1 MLDLIAI
8 HYAITVEKEKSFS
21 SAARIL
27 KVRQPTISQRIR
39 NLEIAIGAS
48 LFVRNAKGAYPTAA
62 GKVFLDQCRG
72 TIQDIT
78 DAAARAAEV
87 GRGELGSIRLGLQ
100 ISLSEDFLR
109 DMLTHY
115 KTSHPSIN
123 LEFIEGSQS
132 QHMDDLKHRKIDI
145 CFVTSLMPQPEL
157 DAEQFWSVSAI
168 IALPKS
174 HPLAKRKPLS
184 WDDLKNERFL
194 ARAQSASA
202 HIIINNFKRRGWTPN
217 IEFKDV
223 KREDLLHLASI
234 GLGFVITR
242 MPEDRERHP
251 DLAYLS
257 IANTDLHVH
266 FYGVWRS
273 DNDNPAFHKFLEL
286 ARSMAA
292 ERRRSGS
299 S

>member
-1 MLDLIAI
+1 MLDLVAI

-27 KVRQPTISQRIR
+27 KIRQPTISQRIR
-39 NLEIAIGAS
+39 NLETAIGAS
-48 LFVRNAKGAYPTAA
+48 LFVRNAKGAYPTES

-72 TIQDIT
+72 AIQGIS
-78 DAAARAAEV
+78 DAAARAAQA
-87 GRGELGSIRLGLQ
+87 GRGEQGSIRLGLQ
-100 ISLSEDFLR
+100 IPLSEDFLR
-109 DMLTHY
+109 EILTHY
-115 KTSHPSIN
+115 KTSQPSIN
-123 LEFIEGSQS
+123 LEFIDGRQS

-145 CFVTSLMPQPEL
+145 CFLTSLSPQPEL
-157 DAEQFWSVSAI
+157 DAEEFWSVSAI

-174 HPLAKRKPLS
+174 HALAKRKSLN
-184 WDDLKNERFL
+184 WEDLKNEHFL
-194 ARAQSASA
+194 AREQSASA
-202 HIIINNFKRRGWTPN
+202 HIIINNFKKRGWTPN
-217 IEFKDV
+217 IEFKDL

-242 MPEDRERHP
+242 MPEDRERHT
-251 DLAYLS
+251 DLVYLP

-292 ERRRSGS
+292 ERRHSCS

>member
-1 MLDLIAI
+1 MLDLVAI

-27 KVRQPTISQRIR
+27 KIRQPTISQRIR
-39 NLEIAIGAS
+39 TLEIAIGAS
-48 LFVRNAKGAYPTAA
+48 LFVRNAKGAYPTEA
-62 GKVFLDQCRG
+62 GKVFLDQCRAA
-72 TIQDIT
+72 IQDIT
-78 DAAARAAEV
+78 EAAARAAQA
-87 GRGELGSIRLGLQ
+87 GRGEQGSIRLGLQ

-109 DMLTHY
+109 DILARY

-123 LEFIEGSQS
+123 LEFIEGSQCR
-132 QHMDDLKHRKIDI
+132 HIDDLKHRKIDV
-145 CFVTSLMPQPEL
+145 CFLTSFTPQPDH
-157 DAEQFWSVSAI
+157 DAEKFWSVSAI

-174 HPLAKRKPLS
+174 HPLAKRKSLN
-184 WDDLKNERFL
+184 WEDLKNEHFL
-194 ARAQSASA
+194 AREQSASA
-202 HIIINNFKRRGWTPN
+202 HIVINSFKRRGWTPD

-242 MPEDRERHP
+242 MPEDHDRHP
-251 DLAYLS
+251 DLVYLS

-273 DNDNPAFHKFLEL
+273 DNDNPAFHQFLEL

-292 ERRRSGS
+292 ERRRSCFP
-299 S
+299 